1 MEGAHEE
8 DELSNEEWALFAE
21 TKNAKSTTAG
31 RTSDLTSDDLNFD
44 GLRASNPTLFT
55 VCAKR
60 KVDNTIAERQRKAR
74 ARKKEALH
82 GMEARCNE
90 LEAELEKAKAR
101 IQSLESDLRDRD
113 AGIRK
118 PTRHH
123 FNPLE
128 ARMFNEDKMK
138 RPGIKPMVMVV
149 RGAVEK
155 QEMRRI
161 ASVVNQDY
169 CKDNPKDT
177 KQKRKDYYTHRVSFG
192 TDMQPPG
199 QHRFMWVENYKK
211 SYLAIAELKK
221 LVSDIQ
227 EASNWKC
234 ELREVG
240 QNSAGVVVLDS
251 GDCWSPSSMCER
263 CIVHKDFD
271 RGRLN
276 GVVLIFPLT
285 DDVFGLPHVGVGGD
299 MDETIV
305 RLSLGDCIMMSTA
318 TYHFGGSHKDFDG
331 SQFGPC
337 RRRLFLYM
345 DIVTQGKGV
354 EDREGQVVTQSEV
367 PIPKDY
373 EVYIQDDIPNIKV
386 GFHAM
391 YSELSWLHKSVV
403 VSMLNGIT
411 YQGRFLRETQQP
423 HNLPM

>member
-1 MEGAHEE
+1 MKVCRSFG
-8 DELSNEEWALFAE
+8 
-21 TKNAKSTTAG
+21 
-31 RTSDLTSDDLNFD
+31 NFFF
-44 GLRASNPTLFT
+44 RASS
-55 VCAKR
+55 
-60 KVDNTIAERQRKAR
+60 AR
-74 ARKKEALH
+74 FCFGAL
-82 GMEARCNE
+82 
-90 LEAELEKAKAR
+90 
-101 IQSLESDLRDRD
+101 
-113 AGIRK
+113 
-118 PTRHH
+118 
-123 FNPLE
+123 
-128 ARMFNEDKMK
+128 
-138 RPGIKPMVMVV
+138 
-149 RGAVEK
+149 
-155 QEMRRI
+155 
-161 ASVVNQDY
+161 
-169 CKDNPKDT
+169 
-177 KQKRKDYYTHRVSFG
+177 
-192 TDMQPPG
+192 
-199 QHRFMWVENYKK
+199 
-211 SYLAIAELKK
+211 
-221 LVSDIQ
+221 
-227 EASNWKC
+227 NWKC

-251 GDCWSPSSMCER
+251 GDCWPSSSMCER

-318 TYHFGGSHKDFDG
+318 TYHFGCSHKDFDG

-391 YSELSWLHKSVV
+391 YSELSWLHKSVI